1 VPSCGSKFIGQDQI
15 AGEIVI
21 MSVSSVED
29 CGLNSSRWI
38 SAQDSPLGSVIIS
51 MLFS

>member
-1 VPSCGSKFIGQDQI
+1 MNLDRGFIGQDQI

-29 CGLNSSRWI
+29 CGLNSSR
-38 SAQDSPLGSVIIS
+38 
-51 MLFS
+51 